1 MNGTPGDPELAARR
15 LRGGQWLDTATG
27 GTQRRDLLV
36 HDGRIVE
43 DDGRPAIVHD
53 LTGCTLMYGLWDCH
67 VHPGEAFYGPDGG
80 EFAETAPTRT
90 IRAGENLRAAV
101 AAGITG
107 VRCVDEADDID
118 LAYARAVE
126 AGTFPGP
133 RIMGAGRALRST
145 GGHGTFW
152 PRTHPHV
159 DSMHVIDGPVEAA
172 RAVRLQVERGARWI
186 KIMLTGGLASEHET
200 VDGQQL
206 TDEELA
212 AVLATATQRGIPVT
226 AHCGGAEAAM
236 RFAELGGRCIEHG
249 YALTEEAAA
258 VLAARGTWLVPTI
271 GVTHDPAFL
280 ADGDNWPDFS
290 LARAEATRARH
301 AASLAMARAAGVR
314 IAVGA
319 DLNPIAERL
328 HAELALLE
336 EAGMPRLEV
345 LHAATV
351 GGRHL
356 NGLGATSAPLPGAAA
371 DLLAIEGDPL
381 SELERLAD
389 PALVLVA
396 GELRVSRDAS

>member
-1 MNGTPGDPELAARR
+1 MTPSLDRQGSSALR
-15 LRGGQWLDTATG
+15 LRGARWLETATG
-27 GTQRRDLLV
+27 TRRPAEVLIDG
-36 HDGRIVE
+36 GRIVE
-43 DDGRPAIVHD
+43 DDGRPAVEHD

-67 VHPGEAFYGPDGG
+67 VHPGEAFYASGGG
-80 EFAETAPTRT
+80 EFLETSPTRT

-126 AGTFPGP
+126 AGGFPGP

-152 PRTHPHV
+152 PRTHAHV
-159 DSMHVIDGPVEAA
+159 DSMHVIDGPAEAA
-172 RAVRLQVERGARWI
+172 RAVRLQLERGARWI
-186 KIMLTGGLASEHET
+186 KVMLTGGLASEHET
-200 VDGQQL
+200 VDGPQL

-212 AVLATATQRGIPVT
+212 AVLHTATQRGIPVT
-226 AHCGGAEAAM
+226 AHCGGADAAI

-280 ADGDNWPDFS
+280 AEGDNWPDFS

-301 AASLAMARAAGVR
+301 AASLAMAREAGVR

-319 DLNPIAERL
+319 DLNPIDERL

-336 EAGMPRLEV
+336 AAGMPRLEV

-356 NGLGATSAPLPGAAA
+356 NGLGATSAPEPGAAA
-371 DLLAIEGDPL
+371 DLLAVEGDPL
-381 SELERLAD
+381 EEPRRLAS
-389 PALVLVA
+389 PALVVVGGA
-396 GELRVSRDAS
+396 VRVGGDR